1 MKFTDIKKK
10 YILLVTF
17 SRNET
22 PGNCFLEL
30 IIFIT
35 TPLKLNYID

>member
-22 PGNCFLEL
+22 PGNCFFG
-30 IIFIT
+30 INYIYNN
-35 TPLKLNYID
+35 PLKN

>member
-1 MKFTDIKKK
+1 MKFTDIKKNIFFWSHFHGMK
-10 YILLVTF
+10 LLVIV
-17 SRNET
+17 
-22 PGNCFLEL
+22 FLEL